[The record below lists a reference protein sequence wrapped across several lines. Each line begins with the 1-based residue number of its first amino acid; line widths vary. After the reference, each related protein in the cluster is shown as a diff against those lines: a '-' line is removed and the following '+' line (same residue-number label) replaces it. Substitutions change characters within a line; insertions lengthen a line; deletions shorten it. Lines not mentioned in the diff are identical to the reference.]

1 MSIVK
6 ALVNGKVVN
15 WNSHVISKE
24 NEIRVFTSP
33 GLRVDQVRKFYW
45 TVRRMYSDLS
55 EEAVDAAFEAYV
67 LGWILAPEV
76 LTFARRYTE
85 CLDEGFRPS
94 VPSLGFHEA
103 TGDIFDKKS
112 F

>member
-6 ALVNGKVVN
+6 ALVGGKVVN

-33 GLRVDQVRKFYW
+33 GLRVEHVRKYYW
-45 TVRRMYSDLS
+45 TVRRMYPDLS

-67 LGWILAPEV
+67 LGFILAPDV
-76 LTFARRYTE
+76 ISFARRYKD
-85 CLDEGFRPS
+85 CLSDGLRPS
-94 VPSLGFHEA
+94 VPSLGFHA
-103 TGDIFDKKS
+103 LTGDLFGS
-112 F
+112 